1 MSTRDLI
8 NAIAAGDAIEIE
20 NAFNSVMAEKVSAR
34 IDDMRIDVAQ
44 NLFAEQA
51 EEIEEET
58 ELTLED
64 YSLEEI
70 QDYMMSEDFE
80 QLDEVSKETLKSYIK
95 KASTD
100 AGTDA
105 LKMIRRH
112 KGDTVKTGRVEAGK
126 NFRNIG
132 KQRSA
137 GISKALDK
145 LTKEVKEIEEAMGP
159 EKFHSSGDFDYWHHD
174 VTHKG
179 KKVGMVKQ
187 NHHDAPDYGHPGA
200 KKSWSFTHDAS
211 GHDSE
216 SAEKSSYYKT
226 KEDAHR
232 ALINHHKKH
241 EASQQNK

>member
-145 LTKEVKEIEEAMGP
+145 LTKEEIESYLQTEGYNYLKENDNLLDMISQARSSVP
-159 EKFHSSGDFDYWHHD
+159 KKYKDVHKHIDATEKHIKAGN
-174 VTHKG
+174 KL
-179 KKVGMVKQ
+179 
-187 NHHDAPDYGHPGA
+187 
-200 KKSWSFTHDAS
+200 
-211 GHDSE
+211 
-216 SAEKSSYYKT
+216 
-226 KEDAHR
+226 R
-232 ALINHHKKH
+232 ALYHAAKFASLSKKYN
-241 EASQQNK
+241 EE